1 MKQASDYEIRLQ
13 AERTTFGTQIMQLKQ
28 KIGELETEIEDLSKD
43 NQRINLLYLEK
54 KKEADVLKN
63 SHGAMEY
70 GNHEELVHLRKEN
83 EQLRRMLNVNF

>member
-1 MKQASDYEIRLQ
+1 
-13 AERTTFGTQIMQLKQ
+13 MQLKQ

-63 SHGAMEY
+63 SHGAMEF

-83 EQLRRMLNVNF
+83 DQLRRLLSVTFFEFDVELISVIGRRGEYD